1 MENYWTGRQQRSVL
15 NGQTSSWK
23 NIQAGVPQGS
33 VLGPLLFLI
42 YLNDYLIGKESI
54 CKTFANDTS
63 LFSKVKDK
71 NFSDTKLNHDLNKI
85 NN

>member
-1 MENYWTGRQQRSVL
+1 M
-15 NGQTSSWK
+15 
-23 NIQAGVPQGS
+23 
-33 VLGPLLFLI
+33 LGPLLFLI
-42 YLNDYLIGKESI
+42 YLNDYLIGIESI

-85 NN
+85 NNWTFQWKMLFNPDHSKETIEICFSHKCNNEN